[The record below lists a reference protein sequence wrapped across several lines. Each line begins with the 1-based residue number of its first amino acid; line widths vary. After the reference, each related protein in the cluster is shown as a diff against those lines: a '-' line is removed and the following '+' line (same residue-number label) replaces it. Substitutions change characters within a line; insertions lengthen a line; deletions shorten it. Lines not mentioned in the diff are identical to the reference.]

1 VTSCI
6 ALRRRPSVV
15 HSEAIRGG
23 DDCWRRCT
31 IHVARRPHTKSGAID
46 ISPQN
51 PSRCYRQLQES
62 PPMLRRILYTA
73 VIICFVTI
81 HVMALRKIDA
91 MASARVAARP
101 TISQF
106 TD

>member
-1 VTSCI
+1 
-6 ALRRRPSVV
+6 
-15 HSEAIRGG
+15 
-23 DDCWRRCT
+23 
-31 IHVARRPHTKSGAID
+31 
-46 ISPQN
+46 
-51 PSRCYRQLQES
+51 
-62 PPMLRRILYTA
+62 MLRRILYTA